1 MDVPPVGGQQA
12 VEVQVGEMEG
22 ASRVERPVGPAD
34 LGVLVQVAHKAGE
47 PEALAVRLVRVL
59 DARMVIVAGAKLA
72 DEHRR
77 LHNLRGIEQVA
88 P

>member
-1 MDVPPVGGQQA
+1 MDVPPVGSEQA
-12 VEVQVGEMEG
+12 IEVQVGGMERAG
-22 ASRVERPVGPAD
+22 GVECPVGPAD
-34 LGVLVQVAHKAGE
+34 LRMLVQVAHKAGE
-47 PEALAVRLVRVL
+47 PEALAVRLVRIL